1 MLAPTELT
9 PLIDPIAAQRWAS
22 RVPAQS
28 PWLHEEIARR
38 MEERLALI
46 KLQPARWV
54 HWNPLHGG
62 MQIHAALAQRYPKAE
77 CHVLHPNSTQTRAAQ
92 AHMALPWW
100 KGLLRPKQHFSE
112 FNAPI
117 QPTDTADMLW
127 ANMVLHG
134 ESNPQFLIEQWLRRL
149 RPDGFLMF
157 SGLGPNTLLSLRKIY
172 QSLGWPSPTQAFI
185 DMHDWGDMLVQGG
198 FSDPV
203 IDMERLTLTFQTPER
218 LLVELRELG
227 RNLHPERFAG
237 LRGRGWH
244 RDLLAAL
251 HQTKNADGVFTLNF
265 EIIYG
270 HAVRGVQRMKVSDE
284 SRISLDDM
292 RAALQKRNP

>member
-1 MLAPTELT
+1 MLAP
-9 PLIDPIAAQRWAS
+9 IDPIAAQRWAS
-22 RVPAQS
+22 RVPPQS
-28 PWLHEEIARR
+28 PWLHEEVARR

-46 KLQPARWV
+46 KLQPAQWI

-77 CHVLHPNSTQTRAAQ
+77 CHILHPSPAQTRAAQ
-92 AHMALPWW
+92 SHMALPWW
-100 KGLLRPKQHFSE
+100 KGLLRPKQHFAE
-112 FNAPI
+112 LDAPVP
-117 QPTDTADMLW
+117 PTDMLW

-134 ESNPQFLIEQWLRRL
+134 ESDPQALIGKWLQRL

-172 QSLGWPSPTQAFI
+172 QGLGWPSPTQSFI

-203 IDMERLTLTFQTPER
+203 MDMERITLTFQTPER
-218 LLVELRELG
+218 LLIELRELG
-227 RNLHPERFAG
+227 RNLYPQRFAG

-292 RAALQKRNP
+292 RAALQQRNR